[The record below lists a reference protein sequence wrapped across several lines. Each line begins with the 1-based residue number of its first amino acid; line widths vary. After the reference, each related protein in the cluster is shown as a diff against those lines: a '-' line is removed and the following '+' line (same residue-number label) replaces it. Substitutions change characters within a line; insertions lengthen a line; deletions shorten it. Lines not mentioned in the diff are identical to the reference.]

1 MSRRFAAI
9 ATSFLRTAAM
19 CPNAARRAVGPI
31 EAVPKALEAV
41 ATCFVRVEGATTA
54 RDWPRATPPASD
66 FAGGRRDVGLH
77 VVVRCGGSLRCARAW
92 LRLLAFR
99 APGAAARKEGLL
111 SGVAPSGRFG

>member
-1 MSRRFAAI
+1 M
-9 ATSFLRTAAM
+9 
-19 CPNAARRAVGPI
+19 
-31 EAVPKALEAV
+31 EAV